1 MTCNFVRRA
10 GTFKIMAKTTS
21 CTMPISGPFVAVVV
35 AVAAVAVDAV
45 DAAIVAAAVAAAAVA
60 DAAAVAAAV
69 AAVAAVAAA
78 VAAAVVALS
87 MLLRVTGAGM
97 EMPST
102 ALARIPPTLFT
113 ACRSMTPPLG
123 LMIRSA

>member
-1 MTCNFVRRA
+1 M
-10 GTFKIMAKTTS
+10 
-21 CTMPISGPFVAVVV
+21 SGPFVDVVVAVDVVAAAAVVV
-35 AVAAVAVDAV
+35 A
-45 DAAIVAAAVAAAAVA
+45 AIVAAAAAVAAVAAAAVA
-60 DAAAVAAAV
+60 VAVAAAAVAVAV
-69 AAVAAVAAA
+69 AAVAAD
-78 VAAAVVALS
+78 VVALS

-123 LMIRSA
+123 LIAHSA